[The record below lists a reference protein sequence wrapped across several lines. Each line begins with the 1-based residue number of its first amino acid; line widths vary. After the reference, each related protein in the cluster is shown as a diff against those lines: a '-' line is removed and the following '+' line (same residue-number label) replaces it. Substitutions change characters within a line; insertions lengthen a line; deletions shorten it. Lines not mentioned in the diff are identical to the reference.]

1 MMTES
6 DALVREVPEADE
18 AVRGIVMDIQRS
30 AMHDGPGIRTTV
42 FLKGCPLRCTWC
54 HNPES
59 QAFVPELAFDR
70 GPSAD
75 SSAPGA
81 VRLIGRETTVAE
93 VMEEVMRD
101 TSYYERSGGGIT
113 ISGGE
118 PMAQFA
124 FTSAL
129 LRSARRRGIHTCLD
143 TSGQAH
149 RARFEAVYKDVDL
162 FLYDFKDANP
172 KRHSEFTGVAN
183 YLILCNL
190 ELLYERGARIILRC
204 PLVPGVNDFPDHLE
218 GIATLSA
225 RYPNLAGIDILP
237 YHNMGRHKAEQI
249 GRPVLLPHL
258 ENTDETTKRK
268 WIEALAELGCT
279 RAQLG

>member
-1 MMTES
+1 
-6 DALVREVPEADE
+6 
-18 AVRGIVMDIQRS
+18 
-30 AMHDGPGIRTTV
+30 
-42 FLKGCPLRCTWC
+42 
-54 HNPES
+54 
-59 QAFVPELAFDR
+59 
-70 GPSAD
+70 
-75 SSAPGA
+75 
-81 VRLIGRETTVAE
+81 
-93 VMEEVMRD
+93 
-101 TSYYERSGGGIT
+101 
-113 ISGGE
+113 
-118 PMAQFA
+118 
-124 FTSAL
+124 
-129 LRSARRRGIHTCLD
+129 
-143 TSGQAH
+143 
-149 RARFEAVYKDVDL
+149 VYKDVDL